1 MLRGNRSIDEVFD
14 GAPDVDAEKTG
25 TLDLGHVSWLQ
36 LNYELLVGDA
46 CRTDF
51 FPPGLHPTE
60 PVVVNLQV
68 WDVDD
73 SPAGPFQL
81 AQVRLTCRAGVRI
94 RALQTNSVIDG
105 SDGARRMLSS
115 GWAYRPVAGAI
126 DFKRFNNRWSAEVAV
141 DGRQVLKGHMNLPQP
156 LNAADLQHIANMN
169 PGMIDGEPLLLQV
182 EPTVT
187 TLGVLR
193 GAPVLENFDS
203 EFWNLGDA
211 KPGFPVIGA
220 GADVTMALPPIRF
233 MQDPVKSAIHGT
245 RRVA

>member
-1 MLRGNRSIDEVFD
+1 MLRGNRGIDEVFD
-14 GAPDVDAEKTG
+14 GAPDVDFENAEP
-25 TLDLGHVSWLQ
+25 LELGHASWLQ
-36 LNYELLVGDA
+36 LNYELLVGDGY
-46 CRTDF
+46 RTDF
-51 FPPGLHPTE
+51 FPPGLHPTD

-73 SPAGPFQL
+73 GPVGPFRL

-105 SDGARRMLSS
+105 SDDARRVLSS
-115 GWAYRPVAGAI
+115 GWAYRPVAGTI

-141 DGRQVLKGHMNLPQP
+141 DGIPVLKGHLNLPQP

-169 PGMIDGEPLLLQV
+169 AGMVDGEPLLLQV
-182 EPTVT
+182 EPAIT

-220 GADVTMALPPIRF
+220 GADLTMTLPPIRF
-233 MQDPVKSAIHGT
+233 IQDPVKSAIHGT
-245 RRVA
+245 RKVA